1 MKKANWKDI
10 TELVGL
16 VAIVASLIFLAF
28 EIRQAKNVAV
38 SAADMAHSQVVMAR
52 QSLINEH
59 PEIWAKGN
67 SGAELNEADTVI
79 FENLV
84 NAKMTQAFNDWHSYD
99 LLGDDETSEV
109 IMNDFAGWLF
119 RNPEARRV
127 WWEHEMTLNK
137 YRELLNPE
145 GNRFSG
151 YVESIKSD
159 LEKLDQ
165 LGAKSKS
172 E

>member
-1 MKKANWKDI
+1 
-10 TELVGL
+10 
-16 VAIVASLIFLAF
+16 
-28 EIRQAKNVAV
+28 
-38 SAADMAHSQVVMAR
+38 MAHSQVVIAR
-52 QSLINEH
+52 LSLINEH

-67 SGAELNEADTVI
+67 TGAKLNEADTVV

-84 NAKMTQAFNDWHSYD
+84 RAKMTQAFNDWHSYD

-109 IMNDFAGWLF
+109 IMNDITGFLF
-119 RNPEARRV
+119 RNPGARRV
-127 WWEHEMTLNK
+127 WWEWEVTLDK

-159 LEKLDQ
+159 LEKLDKW
-165 LGAKSKS
+165 ASEEKS